1 MTTLRLV
8 PATGSPIEVSQD
20 GALLGRD
27 PGCDIVL
34 SDGSVS
40 RKHARLEHRAGGWF
54 VVDQG
59 SANGTYVDS
68 ARATDTPLRA
78 GQEIRFGAVSFRLE
92 IIAEVGAT
100 LLTETEPVA
109 TVLQPAVATPAR
121 PVPPAVA
128 VPRPAPAPP
137 SAPVRPSAP
146 PAPARVSAPRPPG
159 AAGPFVPKPVKKGHG
174 AGFWITIGCCGCLTV
189 IGLLALLFGAF
200 WWSKTSG
207 AATVAREHISE
218 IRRGDEQAAY
228 ARLSESL
235 RSQMSVE
242 QFQELLSAHPA
253 LKGNTDATLTGRAY
267 ENGRVRLTFALT
279 GSANEQEVVQY
290 SLVSEEGGWRIAAI
304 DFPGPS
310 AP

>member
-8 PATGSPIEVSQD
+8 PATGNPIEVSQD
-20 GALLGRD
+20 SALLGRD

-59 SANGTYVDS
+59 SANGTYVDN

-92 IIAEVGAT
+92 IIGEVGAT

-109 TVLQPAVATPAR
+109 TVLQPAVPTPAKLA
-121 PVPPAVA
+121 PPAVA
-128 VPRPAPAPP
+128 VPRPAPP
-137 SAPVRPSAP
+137 SASVRPSAP

-174 AGFWITIGCCGCLTV
+174 AGFWITIGCCGCLTLV
-189 IGLLALLFGAF
+189 GLIALLFWGF
-200 WWSKTSG
+200 LYSKTSG
-207 AATVAREHISE
+207 AATVARDHIADV
-218 IRRGDEQAAY
+218 RRGDQEAAY

-242 QFQELLSAHPA
+242 QFQDLLSAHPA
-253 LKGNTDATLTGRAY
+253 LKDNTDATLTERAY
-267 ENGRVRLTFALT
+267 ENGRVRLIFALT
-279 GSANEQEVVQY
+279 GSSNEQEVVQY
-290 SLVSEEGGWRIAAI
+290 ALVSEAGGWRIAAI
-304 DFPGPS
+304 DFPSPS
-310 AP
+310 SP